1 MEAVNL
7 EKVKEEGRA
16 LRREMRERTLGFV
29 TGGLGLVAGL
39 AWNDA
44 IKAAI
49 EYLFPLD
56 KDSVPAKFIYAVVIS
71 LVVIVL
77 SVYLVRLLKADDAK
91 TEQ

>member
-1 MEAVNL
+1 MPPVMD
-7 EKVKEEGRA
+7 KVKRESAA
-16 LRREMRERTLGFV
+16 LRRELGERTLAFV

-49 EYLFPLD
+49 EYFFPLD
-56 KDSVPAKFIYAVVIS
+56 KDSIPAKFIYAGVIS

-77 SVYLVRLLKADDAK
+77 SMYLVRLLKK
-91 TEQ
+91 EEPKP